1 MNEKCFFYSDLG
13 SNGGISSL
21 VTCSTTSRN
30 EHFPE
35 LISGSQIV
43 FGCIEGAVPCKSGF
57 EIIPEY
63 LSTCLPC
70 PSLNPGNE
78 VDTWL
83 AVSPCFSAHSFSYL
97 FGVIN

>member
-1 MNEKCFFYSDLG
+1 MFFNSDLG
-13 SNGGISSL
+13 SNGGISSF

-35 LISGSQIV
+35 LISGSQTV
-43 FGCIEGAVPCKSGF
+43 FGCIEGAVPWKSGF

-83 AVSPCFSAHSFSYL
+83 AVSPCFSGHSFSYL